1 MNLWAIAFPCFTY
14 LGSLG
19 MHLILPHVVGALG

>member
-1 MNLWAIAFPCFTY
+1 MSLWAIAFPCLTY

-19 MHLILPHVVGALG
+19 TYLTPPHVGGALG

>member
-1 MNLWAIAFPCFTY
+1 MNIWAIAFPCFTY

-19 MHLILPHVVGALG
+19 TYLITPHVGGTLG